1 MTARAGSVS
10 SRIRY
15 RCQAGESS
23 SHYAS
28 RRLIKFITSLP
39 KKETDLT
46 KSQVAVEAL
55 MLVWRSGATM
65 LARIAV
71 TEALNR
77 HVERVFNPERKDT
90 HWGKQK
96 LKRDQ

>member
-28 RRLIKFITSLP
+28 RRLIKYITSLP

-55 MLVWRSGATM
+55 MLVWRMPPYGRKPSRAWATRM
-65 LARIAV
+65 PTRRTIRNAIIASDIGLS
-71 TEALNR
+71 TQW
-77 HVERVFNPERKDT
+77 PK
-90 HWGKQK
+90 
-96 LKRDQ
+96 